1 MSRTWLASGSQHRAS
16 TQAAMSSTLVP
27 HSGCYQSR
35 SKVQA
40 WPWNNLD
47 FQHGRLSLSPH
58 SLSSRADLSLPPL
71 TLSPRHQQ
79 VAIPSQSPMS
89 LRKAKPPR
97 GILSCKASG
106 SKAPQA
112 LYYAVDPHCPWRAA
126 QFWLIL
132 QTDHRFP
139 ANLGSPA
146 GCKVPHR
153 AVAGE
158 MPATHPLWIGP
169 SETTVLNPSS
179 GVTELPQSSGK
190 TGQARALLRT

>member
-1 MSRTWLASGSQHRAS
+1 MSRTWLAAGSQHRAS

-97 GILSCKASG
+97 SILSCKASG
-106 SKAPQA
+106 PRH
-112 LYYAVDPHCPWRAA
+112 LRPC
-126 QFWLIL
+126 
-132 QTDHRFP
+132 T
-139 ANLGSPA
+139 
-146 GCKVPHR
+146 
-153 AVAGE
+153 
-158 MPATHPLWIGP
+158 MLWIPIAPG
-169 SETTVLNPSS
+169 VLLSFGLYCKLTIDSLPTWEAQQD
-179 GVTELPQSSGK
+179 VRCLTEQ
-190 TGQARALLRT
+190 